1 MKGVL
6 DAGGL
11 ADCLIGFY
19 QGKADAS
26 ILDTYAKVR
35 RDIYLNYIDKR
46 STKNLN
52 RVWKTDPW
60 TVLDTDPFFQI
71 IKELNKDKEELKK
84 FLLKWSSIE
93 YDFTQHYHNERV
105 GMNGYANGSTSKDV
119 SETDKA
125 ADVQLEV

>member
-93 YDFTQHYHNERV
+93 YDFTQHYHNERA